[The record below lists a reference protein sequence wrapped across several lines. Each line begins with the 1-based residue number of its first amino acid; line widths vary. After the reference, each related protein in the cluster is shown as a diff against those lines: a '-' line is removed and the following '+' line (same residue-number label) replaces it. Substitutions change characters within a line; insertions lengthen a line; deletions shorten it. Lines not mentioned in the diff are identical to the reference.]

1 MLRTQI
7 FLLNL
12 IDTYFQA
19 VTFLTPILAFVA
31 TAIMIVVLRPLAISI
46 GLVDIPSGRKS
57 HSGNIPL
64 IGGMAIFIGAL
75 VSLIVQYGFVTNEL
89 LFSSSLPA
97 FFCAALVLLI
107 VGAWD
112 DYQELPALTR
122 IVAQIIASFVMIYVG
137 GVVLVDLGRL
147 DPNGATL
154 YLGVLSVPFTVFATL
169 GIINA
174 MNMCDGLDGLSGSLA
189 LIGLLGFG
197 IANALWGAPEYQPL
211 IIVFSACVISFLMF
225 NLRTLWRPN
234 AWVFLG
240 DAGSMLLGITLCWVA
255 IALTQGDERVVSP
268 AAALWF
274 LMVPIYDAVSMM
286 VRRLLRGRSPFE
298 ADREHLHHIFL
309 LAGFSVGE
317 TVTLMTG
324 FAIGG
329 VVVGLGG
336 TYMGIADIYLALL
349 FLAGGMFYYGVIR
362 RAWRV
367 MRFLRRSICRRAE
380 LEVMVADRRKFDD
393 PSYVGAER
401 RSGAERRGE
410 SEL

>member
-1 MLRTQI
+1 VIL
-7 FLLNL
+7 
-12 IDTYFQA
+12 
-19 VTFLTPILAFVA
+19 LTPLLAFIS
-31 TAIMIVVLRPLAISI
+31 TAFMVVLLRPIAMSV

-64 IGGMAIFIGAL
+64 VGGISIFIGAIL
-75 VSLIVQYGFVTNEL
+75 ALAVQYGFGADEL
-89 LFSSSLPA
+89 PYSSFPE
-97 FFCAALVLLI
+97 FFGAALILLV

-112 DYQELPALTR
+112 DYRELPAMTR
-122 IVAQIIASFVMIYVG
+122 IVAQIIASLIMIYAG

-147 DPNGATL
+147 DLHGSTLILGA
-154 YLGVLSVPFTVFATL
+154 LSVPFTIFATL
-169 GIINA
+169 GVINA

-197 IANALWGAPEYQPL
+197 VANALWGTPEYQHL
-211 IIVFSACVISFLMF
+211 LVVFSACVIGFLMF
-225 NLRTLWRPN
+225 NLRTLWRPK

-240 DAGSMLLGITLCWVA
+240 DAGSMLLGITLSWVA
-255 IALTQGDERVVSP
+255 IALTQGEQRVISP

-329 VVVGLGG
+329 VAIGLAGNYLVVP
-336 TYMGIADIYLALL
+336 DIYLAAL
-349 FLAGGMFYYGVIR
+349 FLAGGVFYYSVIR

-367 MRFLRRSICRRAE
+367 MRFLRRSICRRAD
-380 LEVMVADRRKFDD
+380 LEVLSTDRRQQDSDSFSG
-393 PSYVGAER
+393 PER
-401 RSGAERRGE
+401 RSGAERRQSG
-410 SEL
+410 L